1 MVRGLRGG
9 SKTGREHQKAL
20 TSSSWL
26 VDVARI
32 LKEKMTL
39 RSGQWL
45 GNCLG
50 TACVTVEGPLN
61 FSTTQWPHLQNE
73 DNNSASFKVARSKC
87 IKPVSCDVLGTQSTQ
102 MTARIREQHCQFHSQ
117 WHDLASFRPS
127 IASNV
132 WSTIKSTT
140 TPGQGAR
147 DEHC

>member
-1 MVRGLRGG
+1 MF
-9 SKTGREHQKAL
+9 KTKI
-20 TSSSWL
+20 
-26 VDVARI
+26 D
-32 LKEKMTL
+32 KKMTL

-50 TACVTVEGPLN
+50 TACVTLEGPLN
-61 FSTTQWPHLQNE
+61 FSTPQWPHLQNE

-102 MTARIREQHCQFHSQ
+102 MTARIHEQHCQFRSR